1 MNAVARISR
10 KQRHSIEGW
19 ILSEGRRLADAKAFL
34 DGVMAEFRRAGIPVE
49 RALFSLLVIHPQ
61 AAATGF
67 EWHLDQPTVEI
78 MRERSIKSAAVYLQS
93 PIKRIHDGTD
103 FLHARLAGPRGSHE
117 FPVFDEFR
125 ADGFTDYAAFA
136 VPFGNG
142 TRNALTLTT
151 RRPRGFT
158 AAQIGLV
165 RSVLPL
171 IAMVFEIHW
180 GRRIAEA
187 VLDTYVGRHASG
199 RILAGSIDRGQ
210 GERIDAVI
218 WFADLRSFTALSDL
232 RPTGEVI
239 AALNQ
244 FFDALAGAI
253 ESHGGQILKFMGDG
267 LLAIFPVEDAAFR
280 HYACREALAAA
291 IDAHQA
297 VDALNVG
304 RAAEGAPIL
313 RFNVALH
320 VGVVVYGNIGSA
332 TRLDFTCI
340 GPAVNLTVR
349 IEALAAKLGAPVA
362 MSSAFAAMVREG
374 RAVVSLGKH
383 SVKGL
388 MAPPEVFTLA
398 EFAPA
403 PAWVSAPP
411 KTEAA

>member
-1 MNAVARISR
+1 VTRISK
-10 KQRHSIEGW
+10 KQQDSIADW
-19 ILSEGRRLADAKAFL
+19 ILGQGRNLVDAKAFF
-34 DGVMAEFRRAGIPVE
+34 DGLNEAFRRAGIPVD
-49 RALFSLLVIHPQ
+49 RALFSLMVIHPQ
-61 AAATGF
+61 IAASGF
-67 EWHLDQPTVEI
+67 EWRIDRPTVEI
-78 MRERSIKSAAVYLQS
+78 PRERSIKNRDAYLLS

-103 FLHARLAGPRGSHE
+103 LIRARLAGSEASHE
-117 FPVFDEFR
+117 FPFFDELR
-125 ADGFTDYAAFA
+125 SEGFTDYAAFA
-136 VPFGNG
+136 VAFGNG
-142 TRNALTLTT
+142 RRNALTLTT

-158 AAQIGLV
+158 KAQIELV
-165 RSVLPL
+165 QAVLPL
-171 IAMVFEIHW
+171 VAMVFEIHW

-187 VLDTYVGRHASG
+187 VLDTYVGRLASG
-199 RILAGSIDRGQ
+199 RILAGSIDRGA

-218 WFADLRSFTALSDL
+218 WFADLRGFTALSDL
-232 RPTGEVI
+232 RPTSDVI
-239 AALNQ
+239 TALNQ

-253 ESHGGQILKFMGDG
+253 EGHGGQILKFMGDG

-280 HYACREALAAA
+280 HYACRQALDAA
-291 IDAHQA
+291 IDAHAA
-297 VDALNVG
+297 VTALNG
-304 RAAEGAPIL
+304 ERAAAGAPIL

-349 IEALAAKLGAPVA
+349 IEGIAAKLGAPVV
-362 MSSAFAAMVREG
+362 MSAAFAKVVRDM
-374 RAVVSLGKH
+374 RAAVVSLGKH

-403 PAWVSAPP
+403 PALVAPP

>member
-1 MNAVARISR
+1 MTRISK
-10 KQRHSIEGW
+10 KQRHSIADW
-19 ILSEGRRLADAKAFL
+19 ILAEGRNRADAKAFF
-34 DGVMAEFRRAGIPVE
+34 DGLNESFRRAGVPVD

-67 EWHLDQPTVEI
+67 EWRIDHPTIEI
-78 MRERSIKSAAVYLQS
+78 MRERSIRTTEAYLRS
-93 PIKRIHDGTD
+93 PIKRIHDGVD
-103 FLHARLAGPRGSHE
+103 LLHAPLSGPRASRE
-117 FPVFDEFR
+117 FPFFDELR
-125 ADGFTDYAAFA
+125 AEGFTDYAAFA
-136 VPFGNG
+136 IPFGNG
-142 TRNALTLTT
+142 ARNALTLTT

-158 AAQIGLV
+158 KAQIELV
-165 RSVLPL
+165 QGVLPL
-171 IAMVFEIHW
+171 VAMVFEIHW

-187 VLDTYVGRHASG
+187 VLDTYVGRLASG
-199 RILAGSIDRGQ
+199 RILAGSISRGQ

-218 WFADLRSFTALSDL
+218 WFADLRGFTALSDL
-232 RPTGEVI
+232 RPTGDVI

-267 LLAIFPVEDAAFR
+267 LLAIFPVEDVAFR
-280 HYACREALAAA
+280 HYACRQALDAA
-291 IDAHQA
+291 IDAHAA
-297 VDALNVG
+297 VAKVNAE
-304 RAAEGAPIL
+304 RAAAGAPIL

-332 TRLDFTCI
+332 SRLDFTCI

-349 IEALAAKLGAPVA
+349 IEALAAKLGAPVV
-362 MSSAFAAMVREG
+362 MSAAFANVVREG
-374 RAVVSLGKH
+374 RAAVVSLGKH

-403 PAWVSAPP
+403 PALVSTPP

>member
-1 MNAVARISR
+1 MIRIPK
-10 KQRHSIEGW
+10 KQQHSIADW
-19 ILSEGRRLADAKAFL
+19 VLAEGRNLADAKAFF
-34 DGVMAEFRRAGIPVE
+34 DGLNAAFRGAGIPVE

-61 AAATGF
+61 HAATGF
-67 EWHLDQPTVEI
+67 EWRADHPTVEI
-78 MRERSIKSAAVYLQS
+78 LRGRSIQTTDAYLRS
-93 PIKRIHDGTD
+93 PIKRIHDGVD
-103 FLHARLAGPRGSHE
+103 LLHAPLKGAHASRE
-117 FPVFDEFR
+117 FPFFDELR
-125 ADGFTDYAAFA
+125 AEGYTDYAAFA
-136 VPFGNG
+136 IPFGNG
-142 TRNALTLTT
+142 ARNALTITT

-158 AAQIGLV
+158 KAQIDLV

-171 IAMVFEIHW
+171 VAMVFEIHW

-187 VLDTYVGRHASG
+187 VLDTYVGRLASG
-199 RILAGSIDRGQ
+199 RILAGSISRGQ

-218 WFADLRSFTALSDL
+218 WFADLRGFTALSDL
-232 RPTGEVI
+232 RPTSDVI

-253 ESHGGQILKFMGDG
+253 EGHGGQILKFMGDG

-280 HYACREALAAA
+280 HYACRQALDAA
-291 IDAHQA
+291 IDAHAA
-297 VDALNVG
+297 VAKINAE
-304 RAAEGAPIL
+304 RAAANAPIL

-332 TRLDFTCI
+332 SRLDFTCI

-349 IEALAAKLGAPVA
+349 IEGIAAKLGVPVV
-362 MSSAFAAMVREG
+362 MSAAFANVVRES
-374 RAVVSLGKH
+374 RAAVVSLGKH

-398 EFAPA
+398 ELAPA
-403 PAWVSAPP
+403 PALVAPP

>member
-1 MNAVARISR
+1 MTRISK
-10 KQRHSIEGW
+10 KQQHSIANW
-19 ILSEGRRLADAKAFL
+19 ILSEGRSLADAKAFF
-34 DGVMAEFRRAGIPVE
+34 DGLNAAFRRAGIPVD

-67 EWHLDQPTVEI
+67 EWRADHPTVE
-78 MRERSIKSAAVYLQS
+78 MLRERSVGGSEAYLRS
-93 PIKRIHDGTD
+93 PIKRVHDGID
-103 FLHARLAGPRGSHE
+103 LLHAPLKGPRASRE
-117 FPVFDEFR
+117 FPFFDELR
-125 ADGFTDYAAFA
+125 AEGFADYAAFA
-136 VPFGNG
+136 IPFGNG
-142 TRNALTLTT
+142 QRNALTITT

-158 AAQIGLV
+158 KAQIGLV

-171 IAMVFEIHW
+171 VAMVFEIHW
-180 GRRIAEA
+180 GRRIAES
-187 VLDTYVGRHASG
+187 VLDTYVGRLASG
-199 RILAGSIDRGQ
+199 RILAGSISRGQ

-218 WFADLRSFTALSDL
+218 WFADLRGFTALSDL
-232 RPTGEVI
+232 RPTSDVI

-280 HYACREALAAA
+280 HYACRQALEA
-291 IDAHQA
+291 A
-297 VDALNVG
+297 VDAHAAVAKINAA
-304 RAAEGAPIL
+304 RAAANAPIL

-349 IEALAAKLGAPVA
+349 IEGIAANLGVPVV
-362 MSSAFAAMVREG
+362 MSAAFASVVRES
-374 RAVVSLGKH
+374 RAAVVSLGKH

-398 EFAPA
+398 ELAPA
-403 PAWVSAPP
+403 PALVAPP
-411 KTEAA
+411 KIEAA

>member
-1 MNAVARISR
+1 MARITK
-10 KQRHSIEGW
+10 KQQNSIADW
-19 ILSEGRRLADAKAFL
+19 ILAEGRRLADAKAFF
-34 DGVMAEFRRAGIPVE
+34 DGLNAAFRKAGVPVD

-67 EWHLDQPTVEI
+67 EWRVDRPTTEI
-78 MRERSIKSAAVYLQS
+78 LRQRSITASDAYLQS
-93 PIKRIHDGTD
+93 PIKRIHDGAD
-103 FLHARLAGPRGSHE
+103 LLHARLAGPNASRE
-117 FPVFDEFR
+117 FPFFDELR
-125 ADGFTDYAAFA
+125 AEGFADYAAFA

-151 RRPRGFT
+151 RRARGFT
-158 AAQIGLV
+158 RAQIELV
-165 RSVLPL
+165 QSVLPL
-171 IAMVFEIHW
+171 VAMAFEIHW
-180 GRRIAEA
+180 GRRIAES
-187 VLDTYVGRHASG
+187 VLDTYVGKLASG
-199 RILAGSIDRGQ
+199 RILAGSIQRGQ

-232 RPTGEVI
+232 RPTGDVI

-267 LLAIFPVEDAAFR
+267 LLAIFPVDDVAFR
-280 HYACREALAAA
+280 HYACRQALEAA
-291 IDAHQA
+291 IDAHKA
-297 VDALNVG
+297 VEALNVD
-304 RAAEGAPIL
+304 RAAAGAPIL
-313 RFNVALH
+313 RFNIALH

-349 IEALAAKLGAPVA
+349 IEALAAKLGVPVV
-362 MSSAFAAMVREG
+362 MSSAMAAMVREG

-383 SVKGL
+383 AVKGL

-398 EFAPA
+398 EYAPA
-403 PAWVSAPP
+403 PALVSSPP

>member
-1 MNAVARISR
+1 MTRIPE
-10 KQRHSIEGW
+10 KQRHSIADW
-19 ILSEGRRLADAKAFL
+19 ILSEGRNLADAKLFF
-34 DGVMAEFRRAGIPVE
+34 DGLNEAFRRAGIPVD

-67 EWHLDQPTVEI
+67 EWRADHPTIEI
-78 MRERSIKSAAVYLQS
+78 MRQRSVTTSDAYLRS
-93 PIKRIHDGTD
+93 PIKRIHDGVD
-103 FLHARLAGPRGSHE
+103 LLHAPLKGPRASRE
-117 FPVFDEFR
+117 FPFFDELR
-125 ADGFTDYAAFA
+125 AEGFTDYAAFA
-136 VPFGNG
+136 IPFGNG
-142 TRNALTLTT
+142 QRNALTLTT
-151 RRPRGFT
+151 RRPHGFT
-158 AAQIGLV
+158 KAQIGRV
-165 RSVLPL
+165 QSVLPL
-171 IAMVFEIHW
+171 VAMVFEIHW

-187 VLDTYVGRHASG
+187 VLDTYVGRLASG
-199 RILAGSIDRGQ
+199 RILAGSILRGQ

-218 WFADLRSFTALSDL
+218 WFADLRGFTALSDL
-232 RPTGEVI
+232 RPTGDVI

-280 HYACREALAAA
+280 HYACRQALEAAM
-291 IDAHQA
+291 DAHAA
-297 VDALNVG
+297 VAKINAE
-304 RAAEGAPIL
+304 RAAGNAPIL

-349 IEALAAKLGAPVA
+349 IEGIAAKLGVPVV
-362 MSSAFAAMVREG
+362 MSAAFANVVRES
-374 RAVVSLGKH
+374 RATVVSLGKH

-398 EFAPA
+398 ELAPA
-403 PAWVSAPP
+403 PALVSAPP